1 MILDWSTVKVFVKPS
16 PTDIP
21 KQING
26 LSIIITED
34 LEMDPF
40 GGNLFLFCNKLRR
53 ILKII
58 YWDRNV
64 FCMWLL
70 CEASHNNHFHIVY
83 FHYCSPPSVQ
93 MFWNFL
99 YGYILWGQF
108 QYGRS

>member
-70 CEASHNNHFHIVY
+70 CEASHNNHWTKPLRGICRDF
-83 FHYCSPPSVQ
+83 C
-93 MFWNFL
+93 
-99 YGYILWGQF
+99 
-108 QYGRS
+108 